1 MKSIVFVLLLWV
13 HAVSF
18 AHCPNPVACEIKYV
32 DQAFQKTK
40 LTGEDLEKA
49 KAMRDQGEKLYKDG
63 DEDQALKLLKETKK
77 FLLEGVAKN

>member
-1 MKSIVFVLLLWV
+1 MKSIFFALVLLF
-13 HAVSF
+13 HAASF

-49 KAMRDQGEKLYKDG
+49 KAMRDQGEKLYKEG
-63 DEDQALKLLKETKK
+63 EEDEALKLLKETKK